1 MAAMREVV
9 LGTGPGALEPGELD
23 TMDLLSQQDAWRMGD
38 LARALRVDPST
49 ATRAVQRLTRAG
61 LAERRSCHED
71 GRVAY
76 VALTSAGRDRHRMA
90 VEQRRAVLDRMFEHF
105 DEDEAQ
111 QLAELMERLVA
122 AFDEAVGHQLAPPAN
137 D

>member
-1 MAAMREVV
+1 MSAMREVV

-23 TMDLLSQQDAWRMGD
+23 TMDLLSQEESWRMGD

-61 LAERRSCHED
+61 LAERRSCSED

-76 VALTSAGRDRHRMA
+76 VALTAQGRARHRIA
-90 VEQRRAVLDRMFEHF
+90 VEQRRAVLERMFEHF
-105 DEDEAQ
+105 DETEAE
-111 QLAELMERLVA
+111 QLADLLERFVT
-122 AFDEAVGHQLAPPAN
+122 AFDEAVGHQLHPESPG
-137 D
+137 